1 MLHIK
6 VGGVPEHF
14 NLPWHLCIEKKLFEK
29 EGIHVEWIDFP
40 GGTGA
45 MCQALRQ
52 SEIDM
57 AIILSEGIIY
67 DILQG
72 NQSHLLSWYVS
83 SPLVWGIHTSSLHA
97 SNDIND
103 FEGKRYAIS
112 RFGSGSH
119 LMAYVDALDRNWDI
133 NEDQWV
139 VVNHLD
145 GALRSLSNHDA
156 ELFLWEK
163 FTTKP
168 YVDAGK
174 LKRIGECPTPW
185 PCFAI
190 AARDEQI
197 KRHKDSLQKIIQ
209 IVQREAKLL
218 KQDSHAITTI
228 ANRYKLLQTDVT
240 KWFAD
245 VEWSQNMLIETK
257 TLDFIQNTLLK
268 IGKINKTQDGSLFIC
283 N

>member
-29 EGIHVEWIDFP
+29 EGIQVEWIDFP

-72 NQSHLLSWYVS
+72 NPSHLLSWYVS
-83 SPLVWGIHTSSLHA
+83 SPLVWGIHSA
-97 SNDIND
+97 STQVSNNIRD

-119 LMAYVDALDRNWDI
+119 LMAYVDALNRNWKI

-145 GALRSLSNHDA
+145 GALTSLTNHDS

-185 PCFAI
+185 PCFAV

-197 KRHKDSLQKIIQ
+197 KAHKTSLQKVIQ
-209 IVQREAKLL
+209 IVQNEAKLL
-218 KQDSHAITTI
+218 KLDPLAVTNI
-228 ANRYKLLQTDVT
+228 ADRYKLLETDVT

-245 VEWSQNMLIETK
+245 VTWAQNMTIETEMLDTIQE
-257 TLDFIQNTLLK
+257 TLQK
-268 IGKINKTQDGSLFIC
+268 IGKIEKTENSNLFVC

>member
-45 MCQALRQ
+45 MCQALRKA
-52 SEIDM
+52 EIDM
-57 AIILSEGIIY
+57 AIILSEGIVY

-72 NQSHLLSWYVS
+72 NNSHLLSWYVS
-83 SPLVWGIHTSSLHA
+83 SPLVWGIHTASTHS

-119 LMAYVDALDRNWDI
+119 LMAYVDALNRNWKI

-145 GALRSLSNHDA
+145 GALDSLTHHDS

-168 YVDAGK
+168 YVDAGT

-197 KRHKDSLQKIIQ
+197 NDHKASLQSIIQ
-209 IVQREAKLL
+209 IVQKEAKLL
-218 KQDSHAITTI
+218 KQDAHAVANI
-228 ANRYKLLQTDVT
+228 ARRYKLLEADVT

-245 VEWSQNMLIETK
+245 VAWAQDMKVDTET
-257 TLDFIQNTLLK
+257 LEFIQHTLLK
-268 IGKINKTQDGSLFIC
+268 IGKIDQIQDGDTFIC